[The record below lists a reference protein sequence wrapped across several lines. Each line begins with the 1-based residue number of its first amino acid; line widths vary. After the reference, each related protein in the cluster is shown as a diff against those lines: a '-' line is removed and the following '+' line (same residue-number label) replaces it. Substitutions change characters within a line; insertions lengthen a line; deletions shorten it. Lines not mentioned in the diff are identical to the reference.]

1 MGKSV
6 ADRPAGASG
15 SAARRFG
22 FTVKTGRAIDL
33 DAADMSVAEEVM
45 ARVPSWSL
53 CIGCGGCTA
62 TCTAGAFTDYNF
74 RKLHLMVR
82 RGETAGLRRA
92 LSACMLCGK
101 CVLQCPRGVNTR
113 GVIAVLMELL
123 PRD

>member
-6 ADRPAGASG
+6 ADRRTGASG
-15 SAARRFG
+15 TVAKRFG

-74 RKLHLMVR
+74 RRLHLMVR
-82 RGETAGLRRA
+82 RGETAGLRRGLA
-92 LSACMLCGK
+92 ACMLCGK

-113 GVIAVLMELL
+113 GVIAALMELL
-123 PRD
+123 PH